1 MQTSTNFYLFNL
13 AVVDIIIVLMG
24 KSQRVLLMDQTPLH
38 LFLAPAGLEF
48 YLQKVLEVY
57 SHFDVRMLDI
67 ANDLTVFL

>member
-38 LFLAPAGLEF
+38 LFLATAGLEF
-48 YLQKVLEVY
+48 YL
-57 SHFDVRMLDI
+57 
-67 ANDLTVFL
+67 